1 MIIVTADDTLEKLK
15 HLKNNLPLFAKYC
28 LRVVNKQGQLVPLE
42 FNDDQLLLHNMIEQ
56 QLAETGMVRMVVLKG
71 RKQGVSTYVAARF
84 FHKAF
89 FNSYKQV
96 FILSHLSDSTDVL
109 FGMVSIFYNNLP
121 EPLKQKLLIDNKREL
136 GFENNSKYTVATAGE
151 GEIGRGAT
159 PHLFHG
165 SEIASYSHTD
175 NIETGIFEAVALEPG
190 TEMILESTAKGVGN
204 LFHKYAIMAL
214 EKTGIFR
221 LAFLPWFLH
230 KANSLD
236 IPRDS
241 LPFIHNEEEKDLVS
255 KYPIITDQ
263 QLYWRRMKKA
273 GKDEWMFKQEFPS
286 TIQEAFQTSGDS
298 FIDAQAVH
306 KARKS
311 GVTDGF
317 APYIVGIDAARS
329 GDRTVFVHRKG
340 RTVIKVERFSN
351 MDEMRLVGLVSSMIN
366 RDKPDKVFI
375 DVASAYGAIDRLN
388 ELGFNHII
396 QGVHN
401 SESPM
406 DPQRFVNKRAETAFA
421 LRDWFAGDVSIP
433 DDDDIMLDILAIPM
447 YKENSNGK
455 FQLES
460 KANIKKSFGKSP
472 DIFDAFCL
480 TFAYPVRGSSSVTL
494 QNTYQGYNGGRT
506 PKKSEFISPVM
517 DSFNRDSGK
526 NPDKSLSNR
535 THFER

>member
-1 MIIVTADDTLEKLK
+1 MSEERAIEALK
-15 HLKNNLPLFAKYC
+15 ALKNNLPLFAKNC
-28 LRVVNKQGQLVPLE
+28 LKIVDKKGQLVPFE
-42 FNDDQLLLHNMIEQ
+42 FNEDQMVLHEMCEK

-121 EPLKQKLLIDNKREL
+121 DPLKAKLLIDNKREL

-175 NIETGIFEAVALEPG
+175 NIETGIFEAVALEEG

-204 LFHKYAIMAL
+204 LFHKYAMMAL
-214 EKTGIFR
+214 EKTGMYR
-221 LAFLPWFLH
+221 LAFLPWFIH
-230 KANSLD
+230 KSNTLD
-236 IPRDS
+236 IPKDK
-241 LPFIHNEEEKDLVS
+241 LPFVHSEEEKDLLS
-255 KYPIITDQ
+255 KYDFITNR
-263 QLYWRRMKKA
+263 QLFWRRMKKA
-273 GKDEWMFKQEFPS
+273 GKDDWMFKQEFPA

-298 FIDAQAVH
+298 FIDAEAVY

-311 GVTDGF
+311 TLTDTF

-340 RTVIKVERFSN
+340 RQILKIERFAN
-351 MDEMRLVGLVSSMIN
+351 MDEMRLVGLVSSLIN
-366 RDKPDKVFI
+366 KCGPDKVFI
-375 DVASAYGAIDRLN
+375 DVASAYGAIDRLK
-388 ELGFNHII
+388 ELGFGRII

-401 SESPM
+401 SESPTNP
-406 DPQRFVNKRAETAFA
+406 DIYVNKRAETGFA
-421 LRDWFAGDVSIP
+421 LRDWFKEEVNIP
-433 DDDDIMLDILAIPM
+433 DDDDIMLDLLAIPM

-460 KANIKKSFGKSP
+460 KAVIKKNFGKSP

-480 TFAYPVRGSSSVTL
+480 TFAYPVRASNPTL
-494 QNTYQGYNGGRT
+494 QNTYQGYNGGKT
-506 PKKSEFISPVM
+506 TKKSEFISPIM
-517 DSFNRDSGK
+517 ESFNRDGGK
-526 NPDKSLSNR
+526 NPDKSLNNR
-535 THFER
+535 TQFER

>member
-1 MIIVTADDTLEKLK
+1 MSDPMMEKLK
-15 HLKNNLPLFAKYC
+15 LLKNNLPLFARNC
-28 LRVVNKQGQLVPLE
+28 LKVVNKKGQLVPLE
-42 FNDDQLLLHNMIEQ
+42 FNEDQLVLHEMIEK

-89 FNSYKQV
+89 FNAYKQV

-121 EPLKQKLLIDNKREL
+121 GPLKSKLLIDNKREL
-136 GFENNSKYTVATAGE
+136 GFDNNSKYTVATAGE

-175 NIETGIFEAVALEPG
+175 NIETGIFEAVALEEG

-204 LFHKYAIMAL
+204 LFHKYSIMAL
-214 EKTGIFR
+214 EQTGVFR

-236 IPRDS
+236 ILPQHK
-241 LPFIHNEEEKDLVS
+241 PFIHSEEEKDLLS
-255 KYPIITDQ
+255 KHPNITNE
-263 QLYWRRMKKA
+263 QLQWRRMKKA
-273 GKDEWMFKQEFPS
+273 GKDDWMFKQEFPS
-286 TIQEAFQTSGDS
+286 NIQEAFQTSGDS
-298 FIDAQAVH
+298 FIDAQLLY

-311 GVTDGF
+311 TIIDTF

-340 RTVIKVERFSN
+340 RQIVKVERFNN
-351 MDEMRLVGLVSSMIN
+351 MDEMRLVGLVSAMIN
-366 RDKPDKVFI
+366 KCGPDKVFI
-375 DVASAYGAIDRLN
+375 DVASAYGAIDRLK
-388 ELGFNHII
+388 ELGFSRIV

-401 SESPM
+401 SEKPM
-406 DPQRFVNKRAETAFA
+406 DDVKFVNKRAETGFA
-421 LRDWFAGDVSIP
+421 LRDWFDEDVSIP
-433 DDDDIMLDILAIPM
+433 DDDDVMLDLLAIPM

-455 FQLES
+455 FQLVS
-460 KANIKKSFGKSP
+460 KADIKKSFGKSP

-480 TFAYPVRGSSSVTL
+480 TFAYPVRRSEQSL
-494 QNTYQGYNGGRT
+494 QNTYQSYNGGRT

-517 DSFNRDSGK
+517 ESFNRDSGG
-526 NPDKSLSNR
+526 PDKGLSR
-535 THFER
+535 RSHYER

>member
-1 MIIVTADDTLEKLK
+1 MSDIAAERLK
-15 HLKNNLPLFAKYC
+15 ALKENLPLFAKNC
-28 LRVVNKQGQLVPLE
+28 LKVVNKQGRLVPLV
-42 FNDDQLLLHNMIEQ
+42 FNEDQLELHAQIEQ

-89 FNSYKQV
+89 FHPYKQV

-121 EPLKQKLLIDNKREL
+121 EPLKQKLLTDNKREL
-136 GFENNSKYTVATAGE
+136 GFENHSKYTVATAGE

-159 PHLFHG
+159 PHFFHG

-204 LFHKYAIMAL
+204 LFHKYAILAL
-214 EKTGIFR
+214 EKQGMFR
-221 LAFLPWFLH
+221 LAFLPWFMH
-230 KANSLD
+230 KANSMEV
-236 IPRDS
+236 PQNQR
-241 LPFIHNEEEKDLVS
+241 PFIHSEEEKDLLS
-255 KYPIITDQ
+255 KFPQITEG

-273 GKDEWMFKQEFPS
+273 GKDDWMFKQEFPS
-286 TIQEAFQTSGDS
+286 TIQEAFQTSGDT
-298 FIDAQAVH
+298 FIDAQSVH

-311 GVTDGF
+311 NIDDTF
-317 APYIVGIDAARS
+317 SPYVVGIDAARS
-329 GDRTVFVHRKG
+329 GDRTVFAHRRG
-340 RTVIKVERFSN
+340 RRILKVERYSN

-366 RDKPDKVFI
+366 RDRPDKVFI

-388 ELGFNHII
+388 ELGFGHVI

-406 DPQRFVNKRAETAFA
+406 NPELYVNKRAETGFA
-421 LRDWFAGDVSIP
+421 LRDWFKEEVNIP
-433 DDDDIMLDILAIPM
+433 DDDDIMLDLLAIPM

-460 KANIKKSFGKSP
+460 KANIKKSYGKSP

-480 TFAYPVRGSSSVTL
+480 TFAYPVRRKDGGL
-494 QNTYQGYNGGRT
+494 QNGLPSYNGGR
-506 PKKSEFISPVM
+506 PQKKSEFVSPVM
-517 DSFNRDSGK
+517 QSFNRDGGTYSDK
-526 NPDKSLSNR
+526 NLRNR

>member
-1 MIIVTADDTLEKLK
+1 MSSEDRTVEALK
-15 HLKNNLPLFAKYC
+15 ALKNNLPLFAKNC
-28 LRVVNKQGQLVPLE
+28 LKIVDKKGQLVPFE
-42 FNDDQLLLHNMIEQ
+42 FNEDQMMLHEMCEK
-56 QLAETGMVRMVVLKG
+56 QLRETGMVRMVVLKG

-121 EPLKQKLLIDNKREL
+121 TPLKAKLLIDNKREL
-136 GFENNSKYTVATAGE
+136 GFDNNSKYTVATAGE

-175 NIETGIFEAVALEPG
+175 NIETGIFEAVALEEG

-214 EKTGIFR
+214 EKTGVFL
-221 LAFLPWFLH
+221 LAFLPWFIH
-230 KANSLD
+230 KSNTLE
-236 IPRDS
+236 IPKDK
-241 LPFIHNEEEKDLVS
+241 LPFTHSEEEKELLS
-255 KYPIITDQ
+255 KHPEITNN
-263 QLYWRRMKKA
+263 QLHWRRMKKA
-273 GKDEWMFKQEFPS
+273 GKDDWMFKQEFPA

-298 FIDAQAVH
+298 FIDVQAVL

-311 GVTDGF
+311 SITDNF

-329 GDRTVFVHRKG
+329 GDRTIFVHRKG
-340 RTVIKVERFSN
+340 RQIIKVERFAN

-366 RDKPDKVFI
+366 KCSPDKVFI
-375 DVASAYGAIDRLN
+375 DVASAYGAIDRLK
-388 ELGFNHII
+388 ELGFSRIV

-401 SESPM
+401 SEKPM
-406 DPQRFVNKRAETAFA
+406 DDIKFVNKRAETGFA
-421 LRDWFAGDVSIP
+421 LRDWFLDEVNIP
-433 DDDDIMLDILAIPM
+433 DDDDIMLDLLAIPM

-460 KANIKKSFGKSP
+460 KAVIKKLFGKSP

-480 TFAYPVRGSSSVTL
+480 TFAYPVRNTDRSL
-494 QNTYQGYNGGRT
+494 QNTYQGYNGGKT
-506 PKKSEFISPVM
+506 VKKSEFVSPVM
-517 DSFNRDSGK
+517 ESFNRDGNRGPGK
-526 NPDKSLSNR
+526 DLNTR